1 MLAANPN
8 GYALIDDTPVSGYVA
23 RLPPSAP
30 AARVSFRPVPLG
42 SKGLIIAIGEVPGRM
57 PFR

>member
-1 MLAANPN
+1 MLAVTPN

-23 RLPPSAP
+23 RLSPSAP
-30 AARVSFRPVPLG
+30 AARVSFPAGALG
-42 SKGLIIAIGEVPGRM
+42 SKGLIMAIGEVAGRM